1 MGLACFSVV
10 QRFPRRGGNYNNGGN
25 MGLGYENCNNPRS
38 NANRNYGARP
48 PLPAASKRPDDY
60 ASRPFNL
67 FGRGAFPSGEY
78 PVNEKPGDDSRGH
91 RCEAPGRAESYGC
104 PQHNPTAYAQRKR
117 HAQQNGVTFL
127 EKLHDLKDRICSFDN
142 LLAAYREAARGKR
155 YRNEVITFSFGLEE
169 NLLEIQ
175 RELLDRSY
183 TVGNYREFYVRYP
196 KPRLVMAL
204 GFRDRIV
211 QWAIYRQIN
220 PYMEKRFIQH
230 SYGCR
235 QNKGTLAAAQCLLN
249 WVRLISRK
257 PDAKDWAIVKGDISK
272 YFYRVDHEVILRI
285 YSQITD
291 DEWFLWLIGTIINN
305 PDLPFGLPEGASID
319 DCPRDRRLYEVGMP
333 IGNLTSQETA
343 NIYLDRLDQFVK
355 HSLRQRFYLRYMDD
369 FAIICKRDEA
379 KVLLETITAFLRAE
393 LRLTISPKS
402 NIVPATQPV
411 EFVGYLITP
420 HGMRLRK
427 KTTRHIKRAL
437 MHLSERYAEGEIRI
451 DEALQAVN
459 SYHGLTK
466 HCNGY
471 NLRRWIEENIVFS
484 HQSSPEGKIIYEQI

>member
-1 MGLACFSVV
+1 M
-10 QRFPRRGGNYNNGGN
+10 
-25 MGLGYENCNNPRS
+25 
-38 NANRNYGARP
+38 
-48 PLPAASKRPDDY
+48 
-60 ASRPFNL
+60 
-67 FGRGAFPSGEY
+67 
-78 PVNEKPGDDSRGH
+78 
-91 RCEAPGRAESYGC
+91 
-104 PQHNPTAYAQRKR
+104 
-117 HAQQNGVTFL
+117 
-127 EKLHDLKDRICSFDN
+127 
-142 LLAAYREAARGKR
+142 
-155 YRNEVITFSFGLEE
+155 
-169 NLLEIQ
+169 
-175 RELLDRSY
+175 
-183 TVGNYREFYVRYP
+183 
-196 KPRLVMAL
+196 
-204 GFRDRIV
+204 
-211 QWAIYRQIN
+211 
-220 PYMEKRFIQH
+220 
-230 SYGCR
+230 
-235 QNKGTLAAAQCLLN
+235 
-249 WVRLISRK
+249 
-257 PDAKDWAIVKGDISK
+257 
-272 YFYRVDHEVILRI
+272 RI

-420 HGMRLRK
+420 HGTRLRK

-437 MHLSERYAEGEIRI
+437 MHLSERYAEGEISI

>member
-1 MGLACFSVV
+1 M
-10 QRFPRRGGNYNNGGN
+10 
-25 MGLGYENCNNPRS
+25 
-38 NANRNYGARP
+38 
-48 PLPAASKRPDDY
+48 
-60 ASRPFNL
+60 
-67 FGRGAFPSGEY
+67 
-78 PVNEKPGDDSRGH
+78 
-91 RCEAPGRAESYGC
+91 
-104 PQHNPTAYAQRKR
+104 
-117 HAQQNGVTFL
+117 

-437 MHLSERYAEGEIRI
+437 MHLSERYAEGEISI
-451 DEALQAVN
+451 DEALQTVN

-471 NLRRWIEENIVFS
+471 NFRRWIEENIVFS
-484 HQSSPEGKIIYEQI
+484 HQSSPEGKIIYEQIQSEQATRSSRESQKVLRYRTAR